1 MQFFISSPPPLGI
14 PRDIRTLQVQDLLL
28 GDHEN
33 EELQEMYNSLS
44 EVIQL
49 TEELLKDAQEQ
60 HASSSGAYGA
70 ATSSASAQGATGL

>member
-1 MQFFISSPPPLGI
+1 MPCM
-14 PRDIRTLQVQDLLL
+14 QVQDLLL

-60 HASSSGAYGA
+60 HASSSGATGA
-70 ATSSASAQGATGL
+70 AASIVAPGAPFHVVMLQRA